1 MPDLINSVEEILQG
15 DFALLRSIAAGQK
28 ELLSLG
34 RTILAELRK
43 APAIASDGTQR
54 HNTLQ
59 GVSGGEVAG
68 DVQKAGGPTHEEEYS
83 VREWGVASAEAG
95 DIPLVHADRGMDEE
109 EHSGGDHK
117 KGKDQRQRH
126 DEDDDGDYVPSSS
139 EVILLIY
146 LHEMSTNTRIYG
158 SNLPGRAIGDIRIAA
173 KKSRVTPPTR
183 KIGRRSVSTRGR

>member
-1 MPDLINSVEEILQG
+1 MQG

-28 ELLSLG
+28 ELLSLS

-43 APAIASDGTQR
+43 APAMASDGTQR
-54 HNTLQ
+54 HVTLQ
-59 GVSGGEVAG
+59 GVSSGEVAG
-68 DVQKAGGPTHEEEYS
+68 DVQQAGGATHEEGYS
-83 VREWGVASAEAG
+83 VCEWGVGAAAG
-95 DIPLVHADRGMDEE
+95 DIPLVNADRGMAEE

-117 KGKDQRQRH
+117 KGKDPRQRH
-126 DEDDDGDYVPSSS
+126 DEDDDGDYVPSSP
-139 EVILLIY
+139 EVILVIC
-146 LHEMSTNTRIYG
+146 LHEMSTDMRIYG